1 MSTNFLRAQAAQKP
15 ETGSFAASPVP
26 SQSERTFR
34 NHHQWRAIAEFL
46 DAQHLASFG
55 LRRLPARE
63 VAAQRQGPA
72 CGMGPL
78 REAHPVGNTGITSLL
93 TIANHV

>member
-1 MSTNFLRAQAAQKP
+1 MNALTHAP
-15 ETGSFAASPVP
+15 
-26 SQSERTFR
+26 R
-34 NHHQWRAIAEFL
+34 NAGPWRAIAEFL
-46 DAQHLASFG
+46 DEQHLASFG

>member
-1 MSTNFLRAQAAQKP
+1 MSNFSTAQKP
-15 ETGSFAASPVP
+15 ALVTGVSGAGLLTSISSP
-26 SQSERTFR
+26 R
-34 NHHQWRAIAEFL
+34 NAGPWRAIAEFL

-55 LRRLPARE
+55 LTRLPARE

-78 REAHPVGNTGITSLL
+78 REAHPVGNTGITSLP
-93 TIANHV
+93 TIAYHG